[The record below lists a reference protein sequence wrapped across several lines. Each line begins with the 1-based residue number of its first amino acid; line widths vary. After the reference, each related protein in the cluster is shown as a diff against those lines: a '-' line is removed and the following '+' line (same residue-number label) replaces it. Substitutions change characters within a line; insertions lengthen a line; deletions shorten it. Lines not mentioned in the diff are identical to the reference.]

1 METLFSI
8 IILIFSVVIH
18 EVAHGYAA
26 LQFGDSTARYAGR
39 LTLNPIAHI
48 DWFGSVLLPLLLVLS
63 HAGFVIGWAK
73 PVPVNPYNF
82 SHRRL
87 GEGVVAAAGPLANL
101 LLALCFGLLIRF
113 IGPTL
118 ALPASFIDLAAIVVI
133 TNIVLAVFNL
143 LPLPPLDGSKIL
155 FTILPNRFSRLR
167 DGLERQGIF
176 LVLIFIFFFWQT
188 IYPLVP
194 FLFSLI
200 TGFHL

>member
-1 METLFSI
+1 M
-8 IILIFSVVIH
+8 VIH

>member
-1 METLFSI
+1 
-8 IILIFSVVIH
+8 
-18 EVAHGYAA
+18 
-26 LQFGDSTARYAGR
+26 
-39 LTLNPIAHI
+39 LNPIAHI